1 MLDQTSASPLT
12 DELAPKG
19 GAQPDLASRS
29 SSDPADL
36 PNTLDAPSGMLA
48 DIGSKPLL
56 PALVSRTLTPHR
68 AARVLP
74 VGILLYLFSVGI
86 VAAATV
92 GILFGIGFFLLA
104 QPKEAMNA
112 SAGTGEHDSDTKLRL
127 PTLSN
132 ASSTYGD
139 IASVPIESPIP
150 RSAATA
156 ALPIVPVA
164 PPAARPSP
172 AGDVPAGDA
181 KDQSFGQGAPAL
193 EARAASPEISPP
205 AALAPVPVP
214 GSSIA
219 TPTTEP
225 APGPSTETSAA
236 QPAPGSST
244 ATSAA
249 QPAPGSSTAT
259 PAAQPTPGS
268 STATPAA
275 EPAPGS
281 STATPAAVDVSRLSA
296 GQITELLARGDSF
309 LHSGDVASARLFYE
323 RAADAGDWQAAIRM
337 GATFD
342 ATFLGRVGVRAVGD
356 PIKAQSWYRHALD
369 LGAPKTD
376 RQVESPKTK

>member
-36 PNTLDAPSGMLA
+36 PDTLDASSGMLP
-48 DIGSKPLL
+48 DIESKPLS
-56 PALVSRTLTPHR
+56 PALVARTLTPRR

-139 IASVPIESPIP
+139 IASVPIEPPIP

-156 ALPIVPVA
+156 ALPVVPVA
-164 PPAARPSP
+164 PPAARSSP

-193 EARAASPEISPP
+193 EARAAWPEISPP

-214 GSSIA
+214 GSSTA
-219 TPTTEP
+219 TPAAEP
-225 APGPSTETSAA
+225 A
-236 QPAPGSST
+236 QGSST
-244 ATSAA
+244 ATPEAE
-249 QPAPGSSTAT
+249 PVPGSSTAT
-259 PAAQPTPGS
+259 PAAEPAQGS

-281 STATPAAVDVSRLSA
+281 STATPAAVEVPRLST

-342 ATFLGRVGVRAVGD
+342 ATFLGRVGVRAAGD
-356 PIKAQSWYRHALD
+356 SIKAQSWYRHALD

-376 RQVESPKTK
+376 RQVESPKTQ

>member
-1 MLDQTSASPLT
+1 MLDQTSAGPLT

-56 PALVSRTLTPHR
+56 PAQVSRTLTPRR
-68 AARVLP
+68 AERVLP

-86 VAAATV
+86 VAAVTA
-92 GILFGIGFFLLA
+92 GILLGIGFVLLA

-132 ASSTYGD
+132 ASSIYGD
-139 IASVPIESPIP
+139 IASVPIQPPIP

-156 ALPIVPVA
+156 ALPVVPVA

-172 AGDVPAGDA
+172 AEDVPSGDA
-181 KDQSFGQGAPAL
+181 KDQSFGQGASAL

-214 GSSIA
+214 GSS
-219 TPTTEP
+219 
-225 APGPSTETSAA
+225 
-236 QPAPGSST
+236 
-244 ATSAA
+244 
-249 QPAPGSSTAT
+249 TAT
-259 PAAQPTPGS
+259 PAAQPT
-268 STATPAA
+268 
-275 EPAPGS
+275 PGS

-369 LGAPKTD
+369 LGALKAD

>member
-1 MLDQTSASPLT
+1 
-12 DELAPKG
+12 
-19 GAQPDLASRS
+19 
-29 SSDPADL
+29 
-36 PNTLDAPSGMLA
+36 MLA
-48 DIGSKPLL
+48 DIGRKPPL
-56 PALVSRTLTPHR
+56 PALVSRALTPRR

-74 VGILLYLFSVGI
+74 VGILLYLFSVGV

-112 SAGTGEHDSDTKLRL
+112 GAGTGEHDSHTKIPL

-132 ASSTYGD
+132 ASSSYGD
-139 IASVPIESPIP
+139 IASAPIEPPIP
-150 RSAATA
+150 RSAASA
-156 ALPIVPVA
+156 ALPVVTVA

-181 KDQSFGQGAPAL
+181 KDQSFAQGAPEL
-193 EARAASPEISPP
+193 EARAASPEISLP
-205 AALAPVPVP
+205 AALAP
-214 GSSIA
+214 
-219 TPTTEP
+219 E
-225 APGPSTETSAA
+225 
-236 QPAPGSST
+236 PAPGSST

-249 QPAPGSSTAT
+249 EPAPGSSTAT
-259 PAAQPTPGS
+259 S
-268 STATPAA
+268 AA

-281 STATPAAVDVSRLSA
+281 STATSAAEDVSRLSA

-356 PIKAQSWYRHALD
+356 PIKAQSWYTRALD
-369 LGAPKTD
+369 LGAPKAD
-376 RQVESPKTK
+376 RQVESPKAK

>member
-1 MLDQTSASPLT
+1 LT

-19 GAQPDLASRS
+19 GTQPDFASRS
-29 SSDPADL
+29 SPDPADL
-36 PNTLDAPSGMLA
+36 PNTLDGPSGMLA
-48 DIGSKPLL
+48 DIGSKPPL
-56 PALVSRTLTPHR
+56 PALVSRALTPRR

-74 VGILLYLFSVGI
+74 VGILLYLFSVGV

-112 SAGTGEHDSDTKLRL
+112 GAGTGEHDSHTKIRL

-132 ASSTYGD
+132 ASSSYGD
-139 IASVPIESPIP
+139 IASAPIEPPIP
-150 RSAATA
+150 RSAASA
-156 ALPIVPVA
+156 ALPVVRVA

-181 KDQSFGQGAPAL
+181 KGQSFAQGAPEL
-193 EARAASPEISPP
+193 EARAASPEISLP
-205 AALAPVPVP
+205 AALAP
-214 GSSIA
+214 
-219 TPTTEP
+219 E
-225 APGPSTETSAA
+225 
-236 QPAPGSST
+236 PAPGSSM
-244 ATSAA
+244 ATPATE
-249 QPAPGSSTAT
+249 PAPDSSTAT
-259 PAAQPTPGS
+259 PAVQPTPGS
-268 STATPAA
+268 STATSAA

-281 STATPAAVDVSRLSA
+281 STATPATEDVSRLSA

-356 PIKAQSWYRHALD
+356 PIKAQSWYTRALD
-369 LGAPKTD
+369 IGAPKAD
-376 RQVESPKTK
+376 RQVESPKAK